1 MALHNLTGKK
11 GEALGA
17 DWVKARGFRIL
28 HRNWRCGHL
37 EIDLIA
43 EKGGKLHFIEIKT
56 SRGTRFG
63 YPEQRV
69 SNEKLRRLLRA
80 GTAFLALYPG
90 WKKVE
95 YDVLSIQL
103 EHGRAATYYWIADVY
118 L

>member
-17 DWVKARGFRIL
+17 DWVKAHGFRIL

-37 EIDLIA
+37 EIDLVA
-43 EKGGKLHFIEIKT
+43 EKEGKLHFIEIKT
-56 SRGTRFG
+56 SRGRRFG

-69 SNEKLRRLLRA
+69 SPQKMRRLLRA
-80 GTAFLALYPG
+80 GTAFLALFPG
-90 WKKVE
+90 WKRIE

-103 EHGRAATYYWIADVY
+103 GTSGTASYFWIADVY